1 MLGWIRFDVHGQFY
15 PEDNRSE
22 RLPRAWLG
30 LFLLS
35 GQGENQLLVTQEAPP
50 RCISVFWEVSFH
62 ECVFFSQ
69 FCPMVQDE
77 NKVASRWCLKSTTG
91 IDSKGQWSLSV
102 TQGAAILSLSTLNRH
117 YDESV
122 GTHSRP
128 WLKALKPFLRTILT
142 GSANAF
148 IFWWKNL
155 KKKKSC
161 KLQNIHSK
169 TWHIVDKWTWLV
181 SRDCPTQS
189 GHQLISQKIWN
200 NNPAWLASPHQ
211 RNGRLQG
218 RHHPIHFAWK
228 GICRDTVKPRMCSS
242 INTKSTRKKAKIEIY
257 IFRFSQKNE
266 SSGSK
271 NMKIAEK

>member
-155 KKKKSC
+155 KKKNRANC
-161 KLQNIHSK
+161 KIFTLKHDILL
-169 TWHIVDKWTWLV
+169 I
-181 SRDCPTQS
+181 S
-189 GHQLISQKIWN
+189 GHDWCPVIAQLNQGISSSARKFGITTLPGWHPHTKEMEDYKVVIILYILPEKASAGTLWNQECAHQSTQNQQGKRRKLRYISFVSARKMSPQGQKIW
-200 NNPAWLASPHQ
+200 
-211 RNGRLQG
+211 
-218 RHHPIHFAWK
+218 K
-228 GICRDTVKPRMCSS
+228 
-242 INTKSTRKKAKIEIY
+242 
-257 IFRFSQKNE
+257 
-266 SSGSK
+266 
-271 NMKIAEK
+271 